1 MAEAK
6 KRNIEKKTIIIG
18 FGSIALTMLLVWLL
32 AYIPILSTVTFSSNT
47 ELGGFG
53 DFFWGLGTMLLTGLN
68 VFVFYR
74 LTIVLHEADTKRNQ
88 AALNLQHR
96 QFEFAQKMAILNDI
110 RSTILALNTTHEMS
124 EELRSDIYGILN
136 RLQVLRGLFLST
148 KLEQQIKN
156 VRKKVFYYDKEDE
169 DLWSNSSDDPEE
181 FIPTDNRVIIIAQDL
196 SKLSSIIW
204 TDLDIQFNKLEDNN

>member
-1 MAEAK
+1 M
-6 KRNIEKKTIIIG
+6 KRDCKSFNIFWAFAGI
-18 FGSIALTMLLVWLL
+18 LVLLIVAWVV
-32 AYIPILSTVTFSSNT
+32 YIFHFSQDISGNNADW
-47 ELGGFG
+47 GNFG

-88 AALNLQHR
+88 AALDLQRR

-110 RSTILALNTTHEMS
+110 RSTIIALNTTHEMS

-156 VRKKVFYYDKEDE
+156 VRKKVFCYEKEDE
-169 DLWSNSSDDPEE
+169 DLWSNSSNDPEE

>member
-1 MAEAK
+1 M
-6 KRNIEKKTIIIG
+6 RNNALIISAFAFIG
-18 FGSIALTMLLVWLL
+18 LTMWGVWHF
-32 AYIPILSTVTFSSNT
+32 AYKPNFSATFSTNNADW
-47 ELGGFG
+47 GNFG
-53 DFFWGLGTMLLTGLN
+53 DFFWGLGTMLLTALN
-68 VFVFYR
+68 VYVFYR
-74 LTIVLHEADTKRNQ
+74 LTVVFGKSEEERDK
-88 AALNLQHR
+88 AALNLQQR
-96 QFEFAQKMAILNDI
+96 QFEFDQKMAILNDI
-110 RSTILALNTTHEMS
+110 RSTIIALNTTHEMS

-204 TDLDIQFNKLEDNN
+204 TDLNIQFNKLEDNN